1 MANYQIE
8 FRSSANRELSRLDRQ
23 VLRRVV
29 AGIDALGDQPRPA
42 GVRKLA
48 GVDHT
53 YRIRIGE
60 YRVVYTIDDDR
71 KMVSIDRV
79 RHRSDAYR

>member
-1 MANYQIE
+1 MANYQVE

-23 VLRRVV
+23 VLGRVIAAV
-29 AGIDALGDQPRPA
+29 DALGEQPRPS

-48 GVDHT
+48 GVEHT
-53 YRIRIGE
+53 YRIRVGE
-60 YRVVYTIDDDR
+60 YRVVYTIDDAA
-71 KMVSIDRV
+71 KIVSIDRV